1 MQMDYQATLEY
12 MYSQLPMFQRM
23 GRPAFKPDLGNS
35 HKLME
40 LLDHPENKFKSI
52 HIAGTNGKG
61 STAHMITSV
70 LMEHG
75 LRVGLYT
82 SPHLK
87 DFRERIT
94 VNGEKVQKQFV
105 VDFIQKY
112 KNQLTEIGCSFFE
125 MTVGM
130 AFACFA
136 EHKVDI
142 AIVETGMGGRL
153 DSTNVINP
161 LLSVITNIGLD
172 HTFFLGDTLEK
183 IAGEKAGIIKPDT
196 PVIIGK
202 TQSETQ
208 PVFEKKAHE
217 SQAKIRF
224 ADQEIAFSGTEITP
238 EGLKIEKVY
247 QDNQLIL
254 TDLQTDL
261 SGAYQEENI
270 RTALMTALL
279 LQKQFDLER
288 KKILSGFRKVISN
301 THLAGRWQ
309 KISDTPPTYCDTAH
323 NAEGLQWV
331 MKQLENIPKRNLH
344 FVLGM
349 VNDKNLAEI
358 LKLLPQKAQYYFCK
372 ADIPRGLPAADLQ
385 QEALKARLAGR
396 TYPSV
401 KEALQAAQSEAQNG
415 DVVFVGGSTF
425 TVAEAL

>member
-1 MQMDYQATLEY
+1 MDYQATLEY

-40 LLDHPENKFKSI
+40 LLDHPENKFRSI

-70 LMEHG
+70 MMEHG

-94 VNGEKVQKQFV
+94 INGEKVQKQFV
-105 VDFIQKY
+105 VDFIRKH
-112 KNQLTEIGCSFFE
+112 KKPLDHIGCSFFE

-130 AFACFA
+130 AFAWFA
-136 EHKVDI
+136 EQKVDAAVI
-142 AIVETGMGGRL
+142 ETGMGGRL

-183 IAGEKAGIIKPDT
+183 IAGEKAGIIKPAT

-202 TQSETQ
+202 TQPETQ
-208 PVFEKKAHE
+208 AVFEKKAQE
-217 SQAKIRF
+217 NQANIRF
-224 ADQEIAFSGTEITP
+224 ADQEIAFSEPETSP

-247 QDNQLIL
+247 HNKQLIL

-261 SGAYQEENI
+261 SGAYQAENI

-279 LQKQFDLER
+279 LQKEFDLER
-288 KKILSGFRKVISN
+288 KKILNGFRKVIRN

-309 KISDTPPTYCDTAH
+309 KLSDTPPTYCDTAH

-331 MKQLENIPKRNLH
+331 MKQLESIPKSKLH

-349 VNDKNLAEI
+349 VNDKHLEEI

-372 ADIPRGLPAADLQ
+372 ADIPRGLPAKDLQ
-385 QEALKARLAGR
+385 KEAATVGLSGE

-401 KEALQAAQSEAQNG
+401 KEALHTAQTAAQDK

-425 TVAEAL
+425 TVAEVL

>member
-1 MQMDYQATLEY
+1 MQKDYQATLEY

-70 LMEHG
+70 MMEHG

-94 VNGEKVQKQFV
+94 INGEKVQKQFV
-105 VDFIQKY
+105 VDFIRKH
-112 KNQLTEIGCSFFE
+112 KKPLENIGCSFFE

-130 AFACFA
+130 AFAWFA
-136 EHKVDI
+136 AQKVDAAVI
-142 AIVETGMGGRL
+142 ETGMGGRL

-183 IAGEKAGIIKPDT
+183 IAGEKAGIIKPET

-202 TQSETQ
+202 TQPETR
-208 PVFEKKAHE
+208 PVFETTALKN
-217 SQAKIRF
+217 QAGIRF

-247 QDNQLIL
+247 QDNKLIL
-254 TDLQTDL
+254 AGLQTDL
-261 SGAYQEENI
+261 AGAYQKENI
-270 RTALMTALL
+270 RTALMTSLF
-279 LQKQFDLER
+279 LQKEFKLE
-288 KKILSGFRKVISN
+288 KEKILSGFRKVISN

-309 KISDTPPTYCDTAH
+309 KLSDKPLTYCDTAH

-331 MKQLENIPKRNLH
+331 MKQLEGIPKNNLH
-344 FVLGM
+344 FILGM
-349 VNDKNLAEI
+349 VNDKNLESI
-358 LKLLPQKAQYYFCK
+358 LKLLPGNAQYYFCK
-372 ADIPRGLPAADLQ
+372 ADIPRGLPAEILQ
-385 QEALKARLAGR
+385 KEAAKAGLTGKTFSSVREALHAA
-396 TYPSV
+396 
-401 KEALQAAQSEAQNG
+401 QNAAQSK
-415 DVVFVGGSTF
+415 DLVFVGGSTF

>member
-1 MQMDYQATLEY
+1 MDYQATLDY

-23 GRPAFKPDLGNS
+23 GRPAFKPDLTNS
-35 HKLME
+35 FKLMD
-40 LLDHPENKFKSI
+40 LLNHPDDKFKSI

-94 VNGEKVQKQFV
+94 INGEKVPKQFV
-105 VDFIQKY
+105 VDFIQKH
-112 KNQLTEIGCSFFE
+112 KSPLADIGCSFFE

-130 AFACFA
+130 AFAWFA
-136 EHKVDI
+136 AQKVDI
-142 AIVETGMGGRL
+142 AVIETGMGGRL
-153 DSTNVINP
+153 DSTNVIHP

-183 IAGEKAGIIKPDT
+183 IAGEKAGIIKPET

-202 TQSETQ
+202 TQPETR
-208 PVFEKKAHE
+208 PVFENTSRENKAE
-217 SQAKIRF
+217 LRF
-224 ADQEIAFSGTEITP
+224 ADQEIAFSGSEITA

-247 QDNQLIL
+247 HNQEQIL
-254 TDLQTDL
+254 THLQTDL
-261 SGAYQEENI
+261 AGSYQLENI
-270 RTALMTALL
+270 RTALMTTLY
-279 LQKQFDLER
+279 LQRNFTLEN

-309 KISDTPPTYCDTAH
+309 KLSETPLTYCDTAH

-331 MKQLENIPKRNLH
+331 MKQLEDIPKNNLH

-349 VNDKNLAEI
+349 VNDKNLDNI
-358 LKLLPQKAQYYFCK
+358 LQLLPQTAQYYFCK
-372 ADIPRGLPAADLQ
+372 ADIPRGLPAEDLQ
-385 QEALKARLAGR
+385 KEAAKTGLAGE
-396 TYPSV
+396 TYASV
-401 KEALQAAQSEAQNG
+401 KEALHAAQSAAQNK